1 MQTLLFP
8 TWKPGLPNPPGG
20 CDLRALT
27 AVEDATEVVLVKPST
42 KHPIQCARLYPVLV
56 EPILLPIAHPFS
68 GQSKEWDPVQT
79 RFQKAPR
86 DRANGK
92 SRLAFICY
100 HSNTTA
106 GSIFYSYKKGPLCRG
121 CGVITE
127 KFWGNQILEK
137 QIWETQLL
145 RCHIRLF
152 SHVLRELALIMAA
165 QEGKPGFW
173 ANPHC
178 LHWKTTFPGNGE
190 ASYFMPPTGLSPKA
204 TGELTCFI
212 STHP

>member
-1 MQTLLFP
+1 MVVIWGHWLL
-8 TWKPGLPNPPGG
+8 WKMLQRLCLWNQAQNTQFSVPGYSL
-20 CDLRALT
+20 CWL
-27 AVEDATEVVLVKPST
+27 S
-42 KHPIQCARLYPVLV
+42 QS
-56 EPILLPIAHPFS
+56 LLPIAHPFS
-68 GQSKEWDPVQT
+68 GQPKEWDPVQT
-79 RFQKAPR
+79 RFQKSPR

-92 SRLAFICY
+92 SRLAFVCY

-145 RCHIRLF
+145 RRHIRLF
-152 SHVLRELALIMAA
+152 SHVLCELALIMAA

-178 LHWKTTFPGNGE
+178 LHWKTKFPGNGE